1 VTELFIEFI
10 IFGFFLVIVA
20 VFLEKYLIK
29 MYDIEKN
36 KGLVVKYVNKY
47 HMWGEYILLAIGI
60 ILIAAFAERGRM
72 RSDSIL
78 ILIIIVHLFRI
89 VVQWRYERE
98 KKAYILTAMSI
109 AIFSVLLVGA
119 NIFLP

>member
-1 VTELFIEFI
+1 MFMEFI
-10 IFGFFLVIVA
+10 IFGVFIIILG

-29 MYDIEKN
+29 KYDIEKN
-36 KGLVVKYVNKY
+36 KGFFNYVNKN

-60 ILIAAFAERGRM
+60 VLIAVFAERGRM

-89 VVQWRYERE
+89 VIQWRYDRE
-98 KKAYILTAMSI
+98 KSEYILTAMSI
-109 AIFSVLLVGA
+109 AIFSMLLVGA

>member
-1 VTELFIEFI
+1 MEFI
-10 IFGFFLVIVA
+10 ALGVFLIIVGI
-20 VFLEKYLIK
+20 FLEKYLIRK
-29 MYDIEKN
+29 YDIEKN
-36 KGLVVKYVNKY
+36 KGLVVRYVNKY

-78 ILIIIVHLFRI
+78 ILIIIVHLFRS

-109 AIFSVLLVGA
+109 AMFSVLLVGA

>member
-1 VTELFIEFI
+1 MFIEFI
-10 IFGFFLVIVA
+10 ILGVFLIIVGI
-20 VFLEKYLIK
+20 FLEKYLIK
-29 MYDIEKN
+29 RYDIEKN

-60 ILIAAFAERGRM
+60 ILIAAFAQRGRM

-89 VVQWRYERE
+89 VIQWCYERE
-98 KKAYILTAMSI
+98 KKVYILTTLSI
-109 AIFSVLLVGA
+109 AMFSVLLVGA